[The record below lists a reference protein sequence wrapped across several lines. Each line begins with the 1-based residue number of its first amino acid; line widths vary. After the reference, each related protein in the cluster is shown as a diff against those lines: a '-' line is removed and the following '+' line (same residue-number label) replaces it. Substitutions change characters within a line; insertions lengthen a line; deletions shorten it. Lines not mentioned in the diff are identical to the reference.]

1 MTYMNSLKNF
11 VRSVIY
17 LLLY

>member
-1 MTYMNSLKNF
+1 MDYKRPVAAF

-17 LLLY
+17 TNA